1 MNRLTLTTVALVLGL
16 AGVPALAQ
24 TETPAAP
31 AESAAAPATP
41 SATDAAPA
49 GTADTTGT
57 AAADAAPAEAGKP
70 ADVAEAEAEATDYGE
85 QKAVYHMNYA
95 GGIDGSGYRPALN
108 NMQNHL
114 DAVGDANLD
123 LRVVM
128 HGDGLGLLAAAK
140 KDQGLQAI
148 ISGLKERGVDF
159 LVCKN
164 TLDGRNIDPEKDLFD
179 VWPEDIV
186 QAGVAE
192 VARLQGE
199 GFVYIKP

>member
-31 AESAAAPATP
+31 ADSAAAPAAP
-41 SATDAAPA
+41 SATDAAGPA
-49 GTADTTGT
+49 GTAGATGT
-57 AAADAAPAEAGKP
+57 AAAEAAPADAGKP
-70 ADVAEAEAEATDYGE
+70 AEMAEATDYGE

>member
-1 MNRLTLTTVALVLGL
+1 MNRFTITSAALVLGL
-16 AGVPALAQ
+16 AGMPALAQ
-24 TETPAAP
+24 TGTPAPTADP
-31 AESAAAPATP
+31 AATSVTP
-41 SATDAAPA
+41 S
-49 GTADTTGT
+49 G
-57 AAADAAPAEAGKP
+57 ADAAPADTAGAARTDSTP
-70 ADVAEAEAEATDYGE
+70 AADTADATEYGK

-128 HGDGLGLLAAAK
+128 HGDGLGLLASAD

-148 ISGLKERGVDF
+148 ISGLKERGVEF

-164 TLDGRNIDPEKDLFD
+164 TLDGRNIDPEEDLFD